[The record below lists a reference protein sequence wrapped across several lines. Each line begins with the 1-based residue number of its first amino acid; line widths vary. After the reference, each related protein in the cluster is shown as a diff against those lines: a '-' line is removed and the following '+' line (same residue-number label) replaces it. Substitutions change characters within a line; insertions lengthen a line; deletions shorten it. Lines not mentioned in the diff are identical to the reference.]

1 MTDTLR
7 VTVNAPDNDAAN
19 EVKEQFF
26 KQLYEHAGTKVIFEL
41 PADAASDA
49 EGIVAF
55 AKEKGCEAG
64 VEEHQDELGDA
75 EPVDFW

>member
-7 VTVNAPDNDAAN
+7 VTVNAPDSDTAG
-19 EVKEQFF
+19 EVKERFF

-41 PADAASDA
+41 PEDAGSDA

-55 AKEKGCEAG
+55 AEEKGCTAEI
-64 VEEHQDELGDA
+64 EKHEDELGDA